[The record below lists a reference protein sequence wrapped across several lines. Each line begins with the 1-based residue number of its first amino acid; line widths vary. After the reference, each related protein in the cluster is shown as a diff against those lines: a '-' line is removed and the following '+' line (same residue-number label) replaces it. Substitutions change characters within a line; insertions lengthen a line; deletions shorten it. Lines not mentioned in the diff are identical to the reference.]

1 MHHEVKSRTRRRDLR
16 HRTGGIGVLAGLSMV
31 GLSAAS
37 MPPAAA
43 ATTVVDSPAELA
55 EAFQDISDLSSNIVV
70 LGADIVVPATGPAI
84 GVPTGRTVDLQLAGH
99 RLEVTGVP
107 EAAGIG
113 VPSTAHLV
121 ISDDVG
127 GGSLIATSQDDG
139 AGIGGDRFADGGFV
153 SINSGVVTATSQ
165 GHGAGIGGGDGG
177 AFEGVAIQNGTTT
190 ATSIGDGAG
199 IGGGRNGDGGL
210 VGIATGADVT
220 AESRGSGNGVGPG
233 AGGHGFGPLDNAG
246 SLTILQKGPLIIPAD
261 ADVLNRGT
269 LAGTGGFGGDG
280 EINNLGAIRAT
291 LAVQPTVTVS
301 GNNYLLTF
309 DANGGEG
316 EVPDDLRVYAPTLA
330 AAGLVTPE
338 ERPTQTGFTF
348 QGWYDEDENPL
359 DDYRV
364 LGEADGP
371 RTIAYQA
378 RWWPTAEAPT
388 LTGAETASFVVG
400 EAATYVPIVRGFPA
414 PTVTAEGLPDGL
426 EIDPATYLI
435 TGVPA
440 EGSEGTHVV
449 VLTASNGVEPDAT
462 LTVTFEISPVPVTSF
477 ELDVSPREA
486 SAGDRLL
493 ISGSGLPQGV
503 EVGLELASEPVELG
517 TASVDAQ
524 GRFELTATVPDGTV
538 PGDHQVVATAT
549 VRDEVLTESAGVR
562 ILPVEAPPS
571 DDPTPDDTDP
581 DDDGEENLP
590 DTGSGLPIGLLI
602 GAAAL
607 LLAGVTIVQRY
618 SFSSSRPRR

>member
-1 MHHEVKSRTRRRDLR
+1 M
-16 HRTGGIGVLAGLSMV
+16 
-31 GLSAAS
+31 GLSATS

-55 EAFQDISDLSSNIVV
+55 EAFQNTSDPYNLVV

-99 RLEVTGVP
+99 RLDVTGTSQ
-107 EAAGIG
+107 AAGIG

-121 ISDDVG
+121 ISDDDG
-127 GGSLIATSQDDG
+127 GGSLTATSPDDA
-139 AGIGGDRFADGGFV
+139 AGIGGDRFGDGGFV
-153 SINSGVVTATSQ
+153 SINSGTVTATSQ

-177 AFEGVAIQNGTTT
+177 AAEGVVIQSGTTT
-190 ATSIGDGAG
+190 ATSFGDGAG

-210 VGIATGADVT
+210 VGIATGVDVT
-220 AESRGSGNGVGPG
+220 AESRGSGSAVGPG

-246 SLTILQKGPLIIPAD
+246 SLTILQNGPLIIPAD
-261 ADVLNRGT
+261 ADFLNRGT
-269 LAGTGGFGGDG
+269 LAGTGGLGGDG
-280 EINNLGAIRAT
+280 EINNLGAILAT

-330 AAGLVTPE
+330 AAGLVTPDE
-338 ERPTQTGFTF
+338 QPTQPGYRFV
-348 QGWYDEDENPL
+348 GWF
-359 DDYRV
+359 DDDGDQLNDHRV

-371 RTIAYQA
+371 RILAYEAGWGQ
-378 RWWPTAEAPT
+378 TAHAPT

-400 EAATYVPIVRGFPA
+400 EAATYAPVVGGDPA
-414 PTVTAEGLPDGL
+414 PTVTAEGLPEGL
-426 EIDPATYLI
+426 EVDPATGVI

-449 VLTASNGVEPDAT
+449 VLTASNGLEPDAT
-462 LTVTFEISPVPVTSF
+462 LTVTIEISPVPVTSF

-486 SAGDRLL
+486 RAGDRLL

-517 TASVDAQ
+517 TATVDAQ
-524 GRFELTATVPDGTV
+524 GRFEFTATVPGGTV

-571 DDPTPDDTDP
+571 ADPTPDDG
-581 DDDGEENLP
+581 DDGEENLP
-590 DTGSGLPIGLLI
+590 DTGSELPLGLLI
-602 GAAAL
+602 GAGTL
-607 LLAGVTIVQRY
+607 LLAGVAIVLIGRRSPRPTTI
-618 SFSSSRPRR
+618 